1 MSIKEIEKNKKYKI
15 TIFKGKIGNK
25 QDFDYY
31 TFYGTKRDAKLKEA
45 EYYTQLKKNTYISN
59 NNMNI
64 STLCDEYLKY
74 KKDKVSIKTYDRY
87 ECVCRIYI
95 KECIGHIKLRN
106 LSVKLL
112 EDFYQDLKEN
122 TTLSSASLK
131 KIYQIVNNMLICA
144 RKWGYITINANENID
159 APKTKKREM
168 EYYTPEEVQALLKA
182 LEFEPIKYQALLYL
196 ALDSGA
202 RRGEL
207 TGLTWEDIDF
217 ENSTIDINKI
227 TQYTKGHGIYEKEPK
242 SLSSYRKIKI
252 SQTTLKILKAYE
264 KNQLLMRMRLG
275 SKWGNSKRV
284 FTTDYGYDMH
294 PDTPSSIFD
303 KVIEKHNL
311 KSINFHGLRHTSI
324 SLLINKGI
332 PIQLISKRAGHSNT
346 GITYNTYSHFFDDS
360 FDAVADTMDE
370 YLKDNV
376 N

>member
-1 MSIKEIEKNKKYKI
+1 M
-15 TIFKGKIGNK
+15 
-25 QDFDYY
+25 
-31 TFYGTKRDAKLKEA
+31 
-45 EYYTQLKKNTYISN
+45 
-59 NNMNI
+59 
-64 STLCDEYLKY
+64 
-74 KKDKVSIKTYDRY
+74 
-87 ECVCRIYI
+87 
-95 KECIGHIKLRN
+95 
-106 LSVKLL
+106 
-112 EDFYQDLKEN
+112 
-122 TTLSSASLK
+122 
-131 KIYQIVNNMLICA
+131 
-144 RKWGYITINANENID
+144 
-159 APKTKKREM
+159 
-168 EYYTPEEVQALLKA
+168 
-182 LEFEPIKYQALLYL
+182 LYL